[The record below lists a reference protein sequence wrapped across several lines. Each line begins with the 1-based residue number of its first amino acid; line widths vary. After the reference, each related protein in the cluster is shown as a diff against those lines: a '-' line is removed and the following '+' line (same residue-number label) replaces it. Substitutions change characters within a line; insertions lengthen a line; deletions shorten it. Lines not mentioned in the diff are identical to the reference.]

1 MSYLA
6 SRTRYVVSSVL
17 WCFTHVIIKYA
28 ILIGNPCSATV
39 LEFLAWFILQLVVF
53 KVTSRESYHSRLSVT
68 KARAAPSCD
77 FYPWEWCSSI
87 SCGKTPLYPA
97 YTLPKALMTSVLIFC
112 SISYHILTAWL
123 MLQFQAYF
131 LQSKDPFSISL
142 SYGRSVWLSRY
153 PAWLSYSTLLWKPKA

>member
-53 KVTSRESYHSRLSVT
+53 KVTSRGSYHSRLSVT

-97 YTLPKALMTSVLIFC
+97 YTLPKALMTSLDILQ
-112 SISYHILTAWL
+112 HILPYSHCLTYASVPSILFTIKGPFFHFSKLWEVS
-123 MLQFQAYF
+123 MAFQVPSMAQ
-131 LQSKDPFSISL
+131 L
-142 SYGRSVWLSRY
+142 
-153 PAWLSYSTLLWKPKA
+153 